1 MCALPLR
8 SKTYRDGLG
17 KSYLNVRYFLVETD
31 RLLATQTRLSKAGDI
46 SIHAYPKMLN

>member
-8 SKTYRDGLG
+8 SKTYRDSL
-17 KSYLNVRYFLVETD
+17 YLNVRYFLVETD